1 MRDEGVVLRTDRLIL
16 RPHILGDFED
26 SFDMWSDP
34 TTTEF
39 IGGHPSTREECWSR
53 FLRYVGM
60 WPILGFGYW
69 AIMERDTQT
78 FVGEIGCAEF
88 KRDIVPPIS
97 LPESG
102 WAITRRARGKGY
114 AEEALRAA
122 LDWTDESLKIDGTT
136 CIIAAD
142 NRVSRR
148 LAEKVGY
155 KCVGSAVYKGNPLD
169 VFTRKLGTL
178 VPKKAN

>member
-88 KRDIVPPIS
+88 KRAIVPPIS
-97 LPESG
+97 LP
-102 WAITRRARGKGY
+102 ARVRTIPRITQGKG
-114 AEEALRAA
+114 
-122 LDWTDESLKIDGTT
+122 
-136 CIIAAD
+136 
-142 NRVSRR
+142 N
-148 LAEKVGY
+148 
-155 KCVGSAVYKGNPLD
+155 
-169 VFTRKLGTL
+169 TREGDRED
-178 VPKKAN
+178 